1 VSQLA
6 EIYEKWNRIR
16 SFLDEKGYDG
26 MLIGRKDNFAWFSC
40 GGSNEVIITAE
51 TGFGILLVTRD
62 KVVLFAQVMDGQR
75 IIDEELAGLEV
86 VEGAVW
92 DPTVVQSLHYP
103 MTDSEVEK
111 LRRLGKISE
120 GVIRDVAERI
130 EPGMQEI
137 EIAGKLLAEYARLGI
152 RCEVLLV
159 GSDERI
165 SRYRHPNPSAKR
177 VDRYA
182 LLAPAVSKWGLH
194 ADVSRMLHF
203 GPVPEEIAKKYDAA
217 CIIEAASI
225 SLCRPGRKFAE
236 ILDVQKRLYK
246 STGYPEEWRYHYQ
259 GGVTGYVLTD
269 PTLSQDPEA
278 EVSSHQAYDWFIT
291 ITGVKVEELSLN
303 TGEHREV
310 CSAAGRWPVKSYT
323 YEDQSLDLPQILVRG

>member
-1 VSQLA
+1 VEYVPLHW
-6 EIYEKWNRIR
+6 YEPSREAR
-16 SFLDEKGYDG
+16 AGEMVRGQ
-26 MLIGRKDNFAWFSC
+26 
-40 GGSNEVIITAE
+40 
-51 TGFGILLVTRD
+51 
-62 KVVLFAQVMDGQR
+62 KVVSDVP
-75 IIDEELAGLEV
+75 